1 MKRTKAAALV
11 GVILA
16 YLFGLAVL
24 IQVLPERQVSR
35 AERRRLEQRPAFSVR
50 SFLSGGFA
58 KNLETYFLDQF
69 PGRDGWR
76 AIQARLRFDLFRQR
90 DSNGVYQRGDT
101 VSRLEYP
108 LEEKQVA
115 YAAGKINWVMENYLQ
130 DSKVRFAV
138 IPDKNYFMAG
148 DAPHLDYERMFGLLD
163 EMVGAARVDL
173 SGYLTLEDYYRT
185 DSHWRQECLLPVA
198 QALADSFALGV
209 RLSPEAGFTREE
221 LSPFYGVYCGQAAV
235 DVEPDTLSYLRSG
248 AIDAAWMTGLELEGK
263 QPVYTLESF
272 GGMDGYDVFCAGP
285 QAVLTIE
292 SPLAK
297 TDRELILFRDSFGS
311 SLAPLLLE
319 GYRRV
324 TLVDLR
330 YVASGLLERF
340 VDFHGQDVLFLYST
354 SLLNSGMLLK

>member
-1 MKRTKAAALV
+1 MKKTKAAALV
-11 GVILA
+11 GTVLL
-16 YLFGLAVL
+16 YLFGLAAL
-24 IQVLPERQVSR
+24 IWILPDRAVSR
-35 AERRRLEQRPAFSVR
+35 AERRRLAQKPSFSAG
-50 SFLSGGFA
+50 SFLSGAYA
-58 KNLETYFLDQF
+58 KNLETYLLDQF

-76 AIQARLRFDLFRQR
+76 AVQARLRFDVLRQR
-90 DSNGVYQRGDT
+90 DSNGVYRRGDA

-115 YAAGKINWVMENYLQ
+115 HAAGKINWVIENYLA
-130 DSKVRFAV
+130 DSNVRFAV

-148 DAPHLDYERMFGLLD
+148 DAPHLDYERLFALLD
-163 EMVGAARVDL
+163 GTVAAPRVDL
-173 SGYLTLEDYYRT
+173 NGYLQWDDYYRT

-198 QALADSFALGV
+198 QALADSFDLGV
-209 RLSPEAGFTREE
+209 SLSPEGGFVKET
-221 LSPFYGVYCGQAAV
+221 LSPFYGVYCGQAALA
-235 DVEPDTLSYLRSG
+235 VEPDALSYLRS
-248 AIDAAWMTGLELEGK
+248 AAVDAASMTGPELEGK
-263 QPVYTLESF
+263 QPVYALERF

-285 QAVLTIE
+285 QSVLTIE

-319 GYRRV
+319 GYRKI

-330 YVASGLLERF
+330 YVASGLLEQF

>member
-1 MKRTKAAALV
+1 MKKTKAAALAGTV
-11 GVILA
+11 LL

-24 IQVLPERQVSR
+24 IWVLPDRAVSR
-35 AERRRLEQRPAFSVR
+35 AERRRLEQRPSFSAG
-50 SFLSGGFA
+50 SFLSGAFA

-76 AIQARLRFDLFRQR
+76 AVQARLRFDLLRQR
-90 DSNGVYQRGDT
+90 DSNGVYRRGDA

-108 LEEKQVA
+108 LAEKQVTH
-115 YAAGKINWVMENYLQ
+115 AAGKINWVMETYLAG
-130 DSKVRFAV
+130 SNVRFAV

-148 DAPHLDYERMFGLLD
+148 DAPHLDYGRMFALLD
-163 EMVGAARVDL
+163 ETVAAPRVDL
-173 SGYLTLEDYYRT
+173 SGCLQLEDYYRT
-185 DSHWRQECLLPVA
+185 DSHWRQERLLPVA
-198 QALADSFALGV
+198 QALADSFDLGV
-209 RLSPEAGFTREE
+209 DLSPETGFAREE
-221 LSPFYGVYCGQAAV
+221 LAPFYGVYCGQAAV
-235 DVEPDTLSYLRSG
+235 DVEPDVLSYLRSS
-248 AIDAAWMTGLELEGK
+248 AIDAARMTGPELEGE
-263 QPVYTLESF
+263 QPVYTLDRF

-285 QAVLTIE
+285 QSVLTIE

-330 YVASGLLERF
+330 YVASGLLDQF